1 MGLAIALSSYHPLG
15 LGTLRVRL
23 ASLEQNKNSKRLKLR
38 SLRKKYCS
46 ARMGVSE
53 GMSWG
58 WSCKC
63 WKTST
68 CTQLLEKRSIPWAT
82 RTGTGSGIKQ
92 MEAHRKEPA
101 PSPIQPAHSIPL
113 RPTLGGTAQGAVG
126 ETGRWLPSP
135 SASITKR
142 TREGAVWS
150 GETIP

>member
-1 MGLAIALSSYHPLG
+1 MGLAISPSSYHPLV
-15 LGTLRVRL
+15 LGKLRVRL
-23 ASLEQNKNSKRLKLR
+23 ASLEQNKNPKRLKLR
-38 SLRKKYCS
+38 SLRKKHCL

-82 RTGTGSGIKQ
+82 RQ
-92 MEAHRKEPA
+92 EQEAPRKELA
-101 PSPIQPAHSIPL
+101 PSPLQPAHSIPL
-113 RPTLGGTAQGAVG
+113 RPPPGGTAQGAAG

-142 TREGAVWS
+142 TRERAVWS